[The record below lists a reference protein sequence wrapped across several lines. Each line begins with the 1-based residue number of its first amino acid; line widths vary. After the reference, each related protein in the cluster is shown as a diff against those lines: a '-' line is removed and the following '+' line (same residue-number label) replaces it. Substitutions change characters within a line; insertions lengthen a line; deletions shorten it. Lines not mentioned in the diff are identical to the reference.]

1 MIFWRQARQQFH
13 AFSFALMLTASFA
26 TSAATLETAI
36 AVDGDTLRIGGERVR
51 ILGLDAPEMHAR
63 CLAESRMAWAAF
75 LRMDDLVRDGVTV
88 ERRGLDRYQRT
99 LAVVRDSR
107 GRDVATV
114 MIREGLARPYDGRR
128 RQGWCG

>member
-1 MIFWRQARQQFH
+1 MVLAVIV
-13 AFSFALMLTASFA
+13 A
-26 TSAATLETAI
+26 TGAAALETAT
-36 AVDGDTLRIGGERVR
+36 AVDGDTLRIGAERVR
-51 ILGLDAPEMHAR
+51 VMGLDAPEMHAR
-63 CLAESRMAWAAF
+63 CLAESRLAWAAF

-107 GRDVATV
+107 GRDVAVV
-114 MIREGLARPYDGRR
+114 MIREGLARPNDGGR